1 MRVLTFTS
9 LFPNS
14 ARPQFGVFVYQR
26 MAHLAKRA
34 GNSVQVVAP
43 VPYFPSWLPDKQR
56 QYWSQIPPQEQINNM
71 TVYHPRYPLLPGVS
85 MAVHGLLMFLGS
97 FSLVRR
103 LSGAMDFDCIDAHY
117 VYPDGCAAVLLG
129 KAFNLPVIVTARGSD
144 INLFAAFRLIR
155 PQIRWTLQRARG
167 VIVVS
172 AALKD
177 AMVALGIARET
188 IEVIGNGVDLARFE
202 PIDSKEAK
210 HRLGIPMDARAI
222 VSVGALI
229 PAKGF
234 QFLIPSLATILPR
247 YPKARLY
254 IVWEG
259 NDRNKLRSLIQELGL
274 EEHVFLVGGK
284 PNGELKFWYSAAD
297 LSCLV
302 SAREGWPNVVL
313 ESLACGT
320 PVLATRIGG
329 IPEIIT
335 SQELGVFVEQ
345 NRESIATGLEF
356 ALSKQW
362 ERSAIASYARRR
374 TWDDVAIEVENYFIS
389 CLAKSSKSNNSPIV

>member
-26 MAHLAKRA
+26 MAHFAKRA
-34 GNSVQVVAP
+34 GNCVHVVAP
-43 VPYFPSWLPDKQR
+43 VPYFPAWLPDKQR
-56 QYWSQIPPQEQINNM
+56 QYWSQIPSQEQINNI

-97 FSLVRR
+97 YSLVRR
-103 LSGAMDFDCIDAHY
+103 LRGAMDFDCIDAHY

-144 INLFAAFRLIR
+144 INLFPAFRSIR
-155 PQIRWTLQRARG
+155 PQILWTLQRAMG
-167 VIVVS
+167 VIGVS

-177 AMVALGIARET
+177 AMIALGISQEE

-210 HRLGIPMDARAI
+210 NRLGIPLDARAI
-222 VSVGALI
+222 VSVGGLT
-229 PAKGF
+229 PVKGF
-234 QFLIPSLATILPR
+234 EFLIAALAAILPR
-247 YPKARLY
+247 YPRARLY
-254 IVWEG
+254 IVGEG
-259 NDRNKLRSLIQELGL
+259 NARSKLESLIQELGL
-274 EEHVFLVGGK
+274 QEQVFLVGSK
-284 PNGELKFWYSAAD
+284 PNDELKFWYSAAD

-302 SAREGWPNVVL
+302 SAREGWPNVVQ

-320 PVLATRIGG
+320 PVVATRIGG

-335 SQELGVFVEQ
+335 SQELGVFVAQ

-356 ALSKQW
+356 ALNKQW
-362 ERSAIASYARRR
+362 ERSAIVSHARRR

-389 CLAKSSKSNNSPIV
+389 CLAKPSH

>member
-1 MRVLTFTS
+1 
-9 LFPNS
+9 
-14 ARPQFGVFVYQR
+14 
-26 MAHLAKRA
+26 MAHFAKRA
-34 GNSVQVVAP
+34 GNCVHVVAP
-43 VPYFPSWLPDKQR
+43 VPYFPAWLPDKQR
-56 QYWSQIPPQEQINNM
+56 QYWSQIPSQEQINNI

-103 LSGAMDFDCIDAHY
+103 LRGAMDFDCIDAHY

-144 INLFAAFRLIR
+144 INLFPAFRSIR
-155 PQIRWTLQRARG
+155 PQILWTLQRAMG
-167 VIVVS
+167 VIGVS

-177 AMVALGIARET
+177 AMIALGISQEK

-210 HRLGIPMDARAI
+210 NRLGIPLDARAI
-222 VSVGALI
+222 VSVGGLT
-229 PAKGF
+229 PVKGF
-234 QFLIPSLATILPR
+234 EFLIAALAAILPR

-254 IVWEG
+254 IVGEG
-259 NDRNKLRSLIQELGL
+259 NARSKLESLIQELGL
-274 EEHVFLVGGK
+274 QEQVFLVGSK
-284 PNGELKFWYSAAD
+284 PNDELKFWYSAAD

-302 SAREGWPNVVL
+302 SAREGWPNVVQ

-320 PVLATRIGG
+320 PVVATRIGG

-335 SQELGVFVEQ
+335 SQELGVFVAQ

-356 ALSKQW
+356 ALNKQW
-362 ERSAIASYARRR
+362 ERSAIVSHARRR

-389 CLAKSSKSNNSPIV
+389 CLAKPSH